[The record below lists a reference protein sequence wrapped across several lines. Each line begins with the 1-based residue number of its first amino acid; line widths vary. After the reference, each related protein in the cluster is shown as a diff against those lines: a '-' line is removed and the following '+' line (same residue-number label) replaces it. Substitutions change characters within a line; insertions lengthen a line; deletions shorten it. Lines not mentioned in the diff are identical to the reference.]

1 MQGEQHPARVQ
12 LREARE
18 ETIEQLSQ
26 SFARDELS
34 LDEFE
39 ERVNRAFAATDDHEV
54 RSLVSD
60 LSVPPVQIS
69 SPLTLRNGRRT
80 NPEVAAVP
88 ARALA
93 VVSTP
98 PTMLAI
104 FGNIERRGPFALIP
118 RSKAVAV
125 FGNVE
130 IDLRDAVINEG
141 VTELE
146 VRAVFGNVEII
157 VPPTLAVEAHG
168 VGIFGNFETFERVPR
183 DPGGSPVLRITGK
196 AVFGNVE
203 VLTQIRRKRV

>member
-12 LREARE
+12 LREARD

-39 ERVNRAFAATDDHEV
+39 DRVNRAFAAMNDHEV

-60 LSVPPVQIS
+60 LSVRPVQIS
-69 SPLTLRNGRRT
+69 ST

-98 PTMLAI
+98 PTMLAV
-104 FGNIERRGPFALIP
+104 FGNIERRGPFALKP
-118 RSKAVAV
+118 TSKAVAV
-125 FGNVE
+125 FGNVA
-130 IDLRDAVINEG
+130 IDLRDATIGEG

-168 VGIFGNFETFERVPR
+168 VGIFGNFEAFERVPR
-183 DPGGSPVLRITGK
+183 EPGDSPVLRVTGK

-203 VLTQIRRKRV
+203 VSTQIRRKRV

>member
-1 MQGEQHPARVQ
+1 MHGEEHPARVQ
-12 LREARE
+12 LREARD

-26 SFARDELS
+26 GFARDELS

-60 LSVPPVQIS
+60 LSVPLVQVS
-69 SPLTLRNGRRT
+69 STKPKSETITVVNTQPTL
-80 NPEVAAVP
+80 
-88 ARALA
+88 LA
-93 VVSTP
+93 V
-98 PTMLAI
+98 
-104 FGNIERRGPFALIP
+104 FGNIERRGPFALMP
-118 RSKAVAV
+118 SSKAVAI

-130 IDLRDAVINEG
+130 IDLRDAVIDEG

-146 VRAVFGNVEII
+146 VHAVFGNVEII

-168 VGIFGNFETFERVPR
+168 IGIFGNFEAFERMPR
-183 DPGGSPVLRITGK
+183 EPGNSPVLRVTGK

-203 VLTQIRRKRV
+203 VSTRIRGKGV